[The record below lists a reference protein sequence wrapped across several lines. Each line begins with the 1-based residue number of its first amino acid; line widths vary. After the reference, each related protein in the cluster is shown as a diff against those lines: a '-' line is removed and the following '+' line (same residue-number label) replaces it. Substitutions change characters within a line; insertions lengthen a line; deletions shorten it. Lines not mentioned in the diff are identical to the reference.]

1 MPCFSR
7 VALHAFLAST
17 LLAAVVSAQTVDE
30 IVAKNLAAK
39 GGAEKLKAIQTMRLT
54 GTISARD
61 MTAPFTIS
69 SKRPNLAR
77 QETEMQGVSMVRG
90 FDGTTPWMMMSG
102 QVREITGPEAQATRD
117 QADFDSPLVDY
128 RAKGNTVEL
137 IGPETVDGVK
147 VYHLKVTTKAGQ
159 IQHYFLDADS
169 GLERQT
175 SITLNQNGAVV
186 NVVSVLADYRDVEGL
201 KIPFSIKQTVN
212 GTPATQLTIE
222 KAEFNIP
229 LDDALFKMPKQPQ

>member
-1 MPCFSR
+1 MR
-7 VALHAFLAST
+7 RHLLAVLHAFFAAT
-17 LLAAVVSAQTVDE
+17 LLATIASAQTVDD
-30 IVAKNLAAK
+30 IVASNLAAK
-39 GGAEKLKAIQTMRLT
+39 GGADKLKAVQTMRLT
-54 GTISARD
+54 GTISARG

-77 QETEMQGVSMVRG
+77 QETEIQGMPMVRG
-90 FDGTTPWMMMSG
+90 FDGTTPWMMSSG

-117 QADFDSPLVDY
+117 QADFDSPLVDF

-137 IGPETVDGVK
+137 VGTDTVDGVK

-159 IQHYFLDADS
+159 VQQYFLDAET

-175 SITLNQNGAVV
+175 AVTISQNGGEATI
-186 NVVSVLADYRDVEGL
+186 VSTLSDYRDVDGL

-212 GTPATQLTIE
+212 GTPATELTIE
-222 KAEFNIP
+222 KR
-229 LDDALFKMPKQPQ
+229 LTY

>member
-1 MPCFSR
+1 MRRHFPA
-7 VALHAFLAST
+7 VLHTFFAAT
-17 LLAAVVSAQTVDE
+17 LLATIVSAQTVDD

-39 GGAEKLKAIQTMRLT
+39 GGADKLKAVQTMRLT
-54 GTISARD
+54 GTITARG

-77 QETEMQGVSMVRG
+77 QETEIQGVPMVRG
-90 FDGTTPWMMMSG
+90 FDGTTPWMMTSG

-117 QADFDSPLVDY
+117 QADFDSPLVDF

-137 IGPETVDGVK
+137 VGPETVDGVK

-159 IQHYFLDADS
+159 VQQYFLDAET

-175 SITLNQNGAVV
+175 SVTISQNGAAATI
-186 NVVSVLADYRDVEGL
+186 VSTLSDYREVEGL

-212 GTPATQLTIE
+212 GTPATELTIE
-222 KAEFNIP
+222 KAEFNVP
-229 LDDALFKMPKQPQ
+229 LDEALFRMPKQQ

>member
-1 MPCFSR
+1 MRCSAR
-7 VALHAFLAST
+7 VTLHALLVST
-17 LLAAVVSAQTVDE
+17 LLATVVSAQTVDD

-39 GGAEKLKAIQTMRLT
+39 GGADKLKGIQTMRLT

-77 QETEMQGVSMVRG
+77 QETQMQGVSMVRG

-102 QVREITGPEAQATRD
+102 QVREITGPEAQATRE

-137 IGPETVDGVK
+137 VGPETVDGVK
-147 VYHLKVTTKAGQ
+147 VYHLKVTTKAVK
-159 IQHYFLDADS
+159 S
-169 GLERQT
+169 ST
-175 SITLNQNGAVV
+175 
-186 NVVSVLADYRDVEGL
+186 
-201 KIPFSIKQTVN
+201 
-212 GTPATQLTIE
+212 TIST
-222 KAEFNIP
+222 
-229 LDDALFKMPKQPQ
+229 PKQDWSTRRRSRSIRTARSSTSSACSRTIATWRG

>member
-1 MPCFSR
+1 MRCSAR
-7 VALHAFLAST
+7 VTLHALLVST
-17 LLAAVVSAQTVDE
+17 LLATVVSAQTVDE

-39 GGAEKLKAIQTMRLT
+39 GGADKLKGIQTMRLT

-77 QETEMQGVSMVRG
+77 QETQMQGVSMVRG

-102 QVREITGPEAQATRD
+102 QVREITGPEAQATRE

-137 IGPETVDGVK
+137 VGPETVDGVK
-147 VYHLKVTTKAGQ
+147 VYHLKVTTKAGASAALLSRCR
-159 IQHYFLDADS
+159 IGIGAPDIRSRSIRTARPS
-169 GLERQT
+169 T
-175 SITLNQNGAVV
+175 SSACSRTI
-186 NVVSVLADYRDVEGL
+186 
-201 KIPFSIKQTVN
+201 
-212 GTPATQLTIE
+212 ATWRG
-222 KAEFNIP
+222 
-229 LDDALFKMPKQPQ
+229 